1 MLQHTTAG
9 RHHQIDSLRIIA
21 FGILIA
27 YHLGMYY
34 VSWGWHVKSGHT
46 ALWLE
51 PLMLTV
57 NQWRMP
63 LVFLVSGLALHL
75 ALAGGIRSGFLGER
89 SRRLLL
95 PLLFGM
101 LLIVPPQAY
110 VEALRNQAFSGS
122 YPQFLLHYFSFQ
134 PWPDQAFAGSDNG
147 LTWNHLWYLPYLMV
161 YTLIAVLLR
170 RWRWFWRTATS
181 RVERLGLVGLIALP
195 IPALMAAGNWV
206 YPLYGGSSHD
216 LFWDGYGHAMYFCFF
231 LMGLLIGGQASI
243 WDRLCA
249 ARWRLVLMA
258 AVTWALFM
266 FLRPALAEQPG
277 LASEQLLYLIIYL
290 NRWIWIMAALAWSRR
305 LLARPWKHLAYARE
319 AVLPWYVLH
328 QSITVVAGYYLGA
341 AALGPLLEPVLL
353 VTLTV
358 LGCALAHHYLIRN
371 SAPLR
376 YCFGLP
382 PKRAV
387 SPPAAPRSSPDRS
400 AASAAES

>member
-1 MLQHTTAG
+1 MLQHAAAG
-9 RHHQIDSLRIIA
+9 RHHHIDSLRVIA

-34 VSWGWHVKSGHT
+34 VSWGWHVKSDYS
-46 ALWLE
+46 APWLE

-75 ALAGGIRSGFLGER
+75 ALAGGLRAGFLRER

-110 VEALRNQAFSGS
+110 VEALRNQAFSGG
-122 YPQFLLHYFSFQ
+122 YAQFLLHYFSFQ
-134 PWPDQAFAGSDNG
+134 PWPDDAFAGSDNG

-170 RWRWFWRTATS
+170 RWRWFWAAATALVG
-181 RVERLGLVGLIALP
+181 RVGLAGLIALP

-231 LMGLLIGGQASI
+231 LMGLLIGGQAGV
-243 WDRLCA
+243 WQRLCA
-249 ARWRLVLMA
+249 ARWWLLLMA
-258 AVTWALFM
+258 ASSWAVFM
-266 FLRPALAEQPG
+266 FLRPALAGPDG
-277 LASEQLLYLIIYL
+277 SDWLQLQYLSIYL
-290 NRWIWIMAALAWSRR
+290 NRWIWILAALAWSRR

-328 QSITVVAGYYLGA
+328 QSITVVAGYYLGQ
-341 AALGPLLEPVLL
+341 AALGPLLEPLL
-353 VTLTV
+353 LILATV

-371 SAPLR
+371 SALLR

-382 PKRAV
+382 AAL